1 MQEETY
7 TLQDVSGLFKRR
19 GKLIGLTGLTIIL
32 LSLVIAYSLENSYRS
47 SGVIVIERPE
57 ISENFI
63 RETILNSDREQR
75 IARINDEVMTRN
87 NLSEIVQRHNLY
99 PHLRQTGVPETAI
112 PELRENFELE
122 LFYAEA
128 DPRNK
133 NLGEVNGFRLSYYH
147 PDPVTARDVS
157 RDIVNLFQEGNRQ
170 RRQQAYQET
179 AAALLKQ
186 ADNLEEQVALAEQQ
200 LANFKTRHPGALPE
214 DRNYNR
220 QIIDRKA
227 NDLDGL
233 DREIRS
239 LQERKTLLQSQ
250 LAQINPWM
258 AAIGPDGDV
267 ISGSGDYLANLQ
279 SEYLRL
285 LGSYSAN
292 HPDVQRLRRE
302 IQAMSGGAS
311 NPALRLA
318 AEAELT
324 SKQLELDVA
333 KQQFSA
339 DHPDVRNLERSIIAL
354 HQQIAT
360 MPTAENTTQPPNN
373 PTYINLQLQLNAV
386 NNELNALKFDRSQVQ
401 TELVILEDRIQVAPE
416 VEREYLDLTRDLGL
430 ARKQYEEVKTR
441 QMTVERAG
449 VLQEEDLSERYVV
462 TSYPGLSST
471 PAFPNRPLI
480 ISVGIFLALTLG
492 LTIGIVAEAFDGTVR
507 STRDVQTILHMPPI
521 AAIPIISTTADI
533 AVAKRNRALKMV
545 VMTAVIASVLIYI
558 QMQRAGAI

>member
-1 MQEETY
+1 MQEQTY
-7 TLQDVSGLFKRR
+7 TLQDVSGLMKRR
-19 GKLIGLTGLTIIL
+19 GKLVSRTVLTLIL
-32 LSLVIAYSLENSYRS
+32 LILVGAYSLENRYRS
-47 SGVIVIERPE
+47 SGIIMIERPE
-57 ISENFI
+57 ISETFI
-63 RETILNSDREQR
+63 RETYLNSDREQR
-75 IARINDEVMTRN
+75 IARINDEVMTRT
-87 NLSEIVQRHNLY
+87 NLADIVVRHNLY
-99 PHLRQTGVPETAI
+99 PDLRLDGAPESAV

-128 DPRNK
+128 ATRNR
-133 NLGEVNGFRLSYYH
+133 NVGEVTGFKLSYYH

-186 ADNLEEQVALAEQQ
+186 ADNLEQQVALAEKQ
-200 LANFKTRHPGALPE
+200 LAGFKTRYPGALPE

-220 QIIDRKA
+220 QIIERKA

-258 AAIGPDGDV
+258 TVVGPDGDV
-267 ISGSGDYLANLQ
+267 ISGSGDHLANLQ
-279 SEYLRL
+279 AEYLRL
-285 LGSYSAN
+285 LGGYSAN

-318 AEAELT
+318 AEAELS
-324 SKQLELDVA
+324 SKRLELGVA

-339 DHPDVRNLERSIIAL
+339 DHPDVRSLERSIGAL
-354 HQQIAT
+354 EQQIVA
-360 MPTAENTTQPPNN
+360 MPTNENTNQPPNN

-386 NNELNALKFDRSQVQ
+386 NNELNALKFDRGQVQ
-401 TELVILEDRIQVAPE
+401 AELVILDDRMQVAPE

-430 ARKQYEEVKTR
+430 ARKQYEEIKTR

-449 VLQEEDLSERYVV
+449 VLQEEDLSERYVI
-462 TSYPGLSST
+462 TSYPGLSHI

-492 LTIGIVAEAFDGTVR
+492 ITTGIVAEAFDGTIR
-507 STRDVQTILHMPPI
+507 STRDVQAILHMPPV
-521 AAIPIISTTADI
+521 AAIPVIATTADV
-533 AVAKRNRALKMV
+533 AVAKRNTVLRMII
-545 VMTAVIASVLIYI
+545 MTAVIAGVMVYV

>member
-1 MQEETY
+1 MIVVLEE
-7 TLQDVSGLFKRR
+7 
-19 GKLIGLTGLTIIL
+19 IL
-32 LSLVIAYSLENSYRS
+32 L
-47 SGVIVIERPE
+47 
-57 ISENFI
+57 
-63 RETILNSDREQR
+63 IL
-75 IARINDEVMTRN
+75 
-87 NLSEIVQRHNLY
+87 
-99 PHLRQTGVPETAI
+99 
-112 PELRENFELE
+112 
-122 LFYAEA
+122 
-128 DPRNK
+128 K
-133 NLGEVNGFRLSYYH
+133 
-147 PDPVTARDVS
+147 
-157 RDIVNLFQEGNRQ
+157 
-170 RRQQAYQET
+170 
-179 AAALLKQ
+179 
-186 ADNLEEQVALAEQQ
+186 
-200 LANFKTRHPGALPE
+200 
-214 DRNYNR
+214 
-220 QIIDRKA
+220 
-227 NDLDGL
+227 
-233 DREIRS
+233 
-239 LQERKTLLQSQ
+239 LLQQ
-250 LAQINPWM
+250 
-258 AAIGPDGDV
+258 
-267 ISGSGDYLANLQ
+267 
-279 SEYLRL
+279 
-285 LGSYSAN
+285 
-292 HPDVQRLRRE
+292 
-302 IQAMSGGAS
+302 
-311 NPALRLA
+311 
-318 AEAELT
+318 T

>member
-1 MQEETY
+1 MQEQTY
-7 TLQDVSGLFKRR
+7 TLQDVSGVIKRR
-19 GKLIGLTGLTIIL
+19 GKLISRTILTLIL
-32 LSLVIAYSLENSYRS
+32 LSVVGAYSLENRYRS
-47 SGVIVIERPE
+47 AGIIMIERPE
-57 ISENFI
+57 ISERFI
-63 RETILNSDREQR
+63 RETYLDSNREQR
-75 IARINDEVMTRN
+75 IARINDEVMTRK
-87 NLSEIVQRHNLY
+87 NLAVVVEKHDLY
-99 PHLRQTGVPETAI
+99 RDLRLDDAPESVV

-128 DPRNK
+128 DPRNR
-133 NLGEVNGFRLSYYH
+133 NVGEVIGFELSYYH

-186 ADNLEEQVALAEQQ
+186 ADNLEQQVSLAEKQ
-200 LANFKTRHPGALPE
+200 LAGFKTRFPGALPE

-220 QIIDRKA
+220 QIIERKA

-267 ISGSGDYLANLQ
+267 ISGSGDHLANLQ
-279 SEYLRL
+279 AEYLRL

-302 IQAMSGGAS
+302 IQAMSGGVS

-318 AEAELT
+318 AEVELS

-339 DHPDVRNLERSIIAL
+339 DHPDVRILERSIGALEQQLAAMPAAESIA
-354 HQQIAT
+354 
-360 MPTAENTTQPPNN
+360 QPPNN
-373 PTYINLQLQLNAV
+373 PTYINLQLQLDAV
-386 NNELNALKFDRSQVQ
+386 NNELDALKFDRVQVQ
-401 TELVILEDRIQVAPE
+401 AELVILEDRVQVAPE
-416 VEREYLDLTRDLGL
+416 VEREYLNLTRDLGL
-430 ARKQYEEVKTR
+430 ARKQYEETKTR

-449 VLQEEDLSERYVV
+449 VLQEEDLSERYVI
-462 TSYPGLSST
+462 TSYPSLSYD

-480 ISVGIFLALTLG
+480 ISVGIFLAITLG
-492 LTIGIVAEAFDGTVR
+492 ITIGIVAEAVDGSIR
-507 STRDVQTILHMPPI
+507 STRDVQAILQMPPI
-521 AAIPIISTTADI
+521 AAIPVITTTTDV
-533 AVAKRNRALKMV
+533 AVTKRNTILRMII
-545 VMTAVIASVLIYI
+545 MTATIASVIFYV
-558 QMQRAGAI
+558 QMQQTGAI